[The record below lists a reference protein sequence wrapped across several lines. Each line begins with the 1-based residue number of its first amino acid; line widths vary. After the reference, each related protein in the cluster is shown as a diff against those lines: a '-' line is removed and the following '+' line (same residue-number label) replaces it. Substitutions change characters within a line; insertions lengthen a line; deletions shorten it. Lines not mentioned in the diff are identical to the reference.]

1 MRTFLKTH
9 AMTFSILL
17 TLGVSLGI
25 QAQAF
30 QADSKKPE
38 AEAIDVVGEKP
49 LSFYRKSLHKAED
62 SFFGLMNSMVED
74 EDFKVSCETKL
85 VQAFSRL
92 KERVC
97 EANFV
102 SRIMAGETREQAE
115 TTRSNLPSS
124 TKLRKELEKAQR
136 EYVEIM
142 VEKINSSPE
151 LLQAYQQME
160 LAKQQYQRAKDI

>member
-49 LSFYRKSLHKAED
+49 LSF
-62 SFFGLMNSMVED
+62 
-74 EDFKVSCETKL
+74 
-85 VQAFSRL
+85 
-92 KERVC
+92 
-97 EANFV
+97 
-102 SRIMAGETREQAE
+102 
-115 TTRSNLPSS
+115 
-124 TKLRKELEKAQR
+124 RKELEKAQR